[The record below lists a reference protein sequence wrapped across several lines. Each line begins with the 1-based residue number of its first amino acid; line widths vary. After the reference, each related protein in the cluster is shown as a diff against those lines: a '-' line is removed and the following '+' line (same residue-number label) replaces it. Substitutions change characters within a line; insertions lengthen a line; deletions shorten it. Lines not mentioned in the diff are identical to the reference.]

1 MGIFESMLGARFAK
15 ERRARFFPC
24 SSVMQERLSA
34 HAEAGN
40 AEYMPLL
47 SFSRVFAASFAIE
60 ATQPDLQ

>member
-1 MGIFESMLGARFAK
+1 MLGARFAK

-40 AEYMPLL
+40 AEYIPCFRFL
-47 SFSRVFAASFAIE
+47 ASLRRRLRSE

>member
-1 MGIFESMLGARFAK
+1 MLGARFAK

-47 SFSRVFAASFAIE
+47 SLSLASLPRRLRSE